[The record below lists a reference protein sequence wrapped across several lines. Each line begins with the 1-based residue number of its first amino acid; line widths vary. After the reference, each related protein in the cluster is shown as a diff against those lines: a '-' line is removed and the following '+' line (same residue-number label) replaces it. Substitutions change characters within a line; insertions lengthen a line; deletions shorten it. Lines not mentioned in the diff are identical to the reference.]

1 MRWFDDGFDPIG
13 EFVSQWNQKV
23 RRLRWSCIGLGI
35 LMVLAGIL
43 CLLFPNGL
51 FLALQWIA
59 AFGFVLYG
67 IYHIVAYFCM
77 PYYFRDPLLL
87 ILGILCLLSGVMLC
101 GMPLYVTVTTLTF
114 LLGMFL
120 LLAGAEKLSRARHLR
135 YFQLMNTMPIT
146 VSGVANIVM
155 ACLFL
160 LLPSASAVALNTLL
174 AVYLIASGIAQIVEA
189 ISMRKLH
196 R

>member
-1 MRWFDDGFDPIG
+1 
-13 EFVSQWNQKV
+13 
-23 RRLRWSCIGLGI
+23 
-35 LMVLAGIL
+35 MVLAGIL
-43 CLLFPNGL
+43 CLLFPNGI

-120 LLAGAEKLSRARHLR
+120 LLAGAEKLSRARRLR

-146 VSGVANIVM
+146 VSGVVNIVM

-174 AVYLIASGIAQIVEA
+174 AVYLIVSGIAQIVEA